1 MNRTTNADK
10 KFDWR
15 DCIGQYALYYWVRS
29 MHVVAMVA
37 CSLLVVARC
46 VVAGFRAEVA
56 WVLKQAAASTDVNGA
71 DTDTSEILLNKTIV
85 DADDRVSKAVAA
97 ASVIEAAT
105 LVFVASGFVLFF
117 PTIIVMFGR
126 VERKMQGL
134 IMEMDNRTDVGNAFL
149 PVEFLPR
156 EADGSVTQ
164 EEMPIVEVRRYLRDI
179 EAAAAL
185 QRRRFVLCMFL
196 VTAALV
202 AQAIRAVFAAFIWFN
217 SKFNPACGECESC
230 QQVGRFMVNWYNR
243 IFFPDGFPFLVS
255 LSSTLP
261 LVFSLW
267 LMTTPEDR
275 ALLLHPHRFRSERMS
290 LQPVQTER
298 EEKQYAERLRL
309 GINLL

>member
-1 MNRTTNADK
+1 
-10 KFDWR
+10 
-15 DCIGQYALYYWVRS
+15 
-29 MHVVAMVA
+29 
-37 CSLLVVARC
+37 
-46 VVAGFRAEVA
+46 
-56 WVLKQAAASTDVNGA
+56 
-71 DTDTSEILLNKTIV
+71 
-85 DADDRVSKAVAA
+85 
-97 ASVIEAAT
+97 
-105 LVFVASGFVLFF
+105 
-117 PTIIVMFGR
+117 
-126 VERKMQGL
+126 MQGL

-185 QRRRFVLCMFL
+185 QRRRFALCLGL

-202 AQAIRAVFAAFIWFN
+202 ALASRTVFAASFFFK
-217 SKFNPACGECESC
+217 SKLNPGCKACESC
-230 QQVGRFMVNWYNR
+230 QLVGYFMLVWHER
-243 IFFPDGFPFLVS
+243 VFFPLGFPLLLS

-261 LVFSLW
+261 LVLSLW

-275 ALLLHPHRFRSERMS
+275 ALLLHPHRFLSERIAC
-290 LQPVQTER
+290 LPVRTER